1 MFRALLLLETAS
13 STTHLTFYFSI
24 TITKGSCDL
33 RDPPTSISA
42 HPRMTLEGSP
52 TMPQPFITY
61 NGSAEQA
68 DKDIERTT
76 KIAALPT
83 EKWNGPITSDLLYL
97 LRNHVTN
104 KRAAELRFI
113 KTLGR
118 LYVLTRLLAAVGFP
132 EHALLSTRAQW
143 HMTNVCNSFGLNKL
157 YAQDTFQKDDFG
169 KDGATEEVIER
180 RRSVSM
186 CLGMLMEILSRYDM
200 WKLDLYKRRAKEGPI
215 AAAFTEE
222 ETKVYKDTVADCFY
236 MSRDLL
242 GELVGRINAR
252 ERSQV

>member
-13 STTHLTFYFSI
+13 SATYFAFYFST

-33 RDPPTSISA
+33 REPPASISA
-42 HPRMTLEGSP
+42 HPRMHPEGSSN
-52 TMPQPFITY
+52 MPQPFITY
-61 NGSAEQA
+61 DGSTEQA
-68 DKDIERTT
+68 DKDIERIT
-76 KIAALPT
+76 KITGLPT
-83 EKWNGPITSDLLYL
+83 EEWNAPITSDLLYII
-97 LRNHVTN
+97 RNHVTS
-104 KRAAELRFI
+104 KRATELRFI
-113 KTLGR
+113 RTLGR
-118 LYVLTRLLAAVGFP
+118 LYALTRLLAAVGFP

-215 AAAFTEE
+215 AATFTEE

-252 ERSQV
+252 EGSQV